1 MRLPEIREGRANQEV
16 SASVYYL
23 STLQQEA
30 SKVLNF
36 STQKTMRLAQQL
48 YEGVDIKG
56 SGTVGVITYLRTDST
71 RISEEAQAVAA
82 DFIKE
87 HYGDR
92 YAAGR
97 TREDRKDDKKI
108 QDAHEAIRPTDLTLS
123 PVVLKESLSR
133 DQLRLYQLIWKRF
146 LASQMT
152 SAVYETTSVKIDA
165 GKHRFTV
172 VGIQACRLT
181 ALCSVYSPGG

>member
-1 MRLPEIREGRANQEV
+1 MKECREASYEVAETRKGERTKKSPLPFTT
-16 SASVYYL
+16 

-48 YEGVDIKG
+48 YEGVEIKG

-71 RISEEAQAVAA
+71 RISEEAQAVAE

-92 YAAGR
+92 YAAAEQER
-97 TREDRKDDKKI
+97 IVRIIRKFRMHTK
-108 QDAHEAIRPTDLTLS
+108 PS
-123 PVVLKESLSR
+123 V
-133 DQLRLYQLIWKRF
+133 RLPLP
-146 LASQMT
+146 
-152 SAVYETTSVKIDA
+152 SV
-165 GKHRFTV
+165 R
-172 VGIQACRLT
+172 
-181 ALCSVYSPGG
+181 